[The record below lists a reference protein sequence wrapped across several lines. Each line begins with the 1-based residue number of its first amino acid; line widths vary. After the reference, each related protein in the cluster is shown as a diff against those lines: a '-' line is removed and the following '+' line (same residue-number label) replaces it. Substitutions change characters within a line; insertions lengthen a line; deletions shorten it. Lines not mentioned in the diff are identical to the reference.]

1 MAPRYSIVRLPED
14 MKILNNNISPKEK
27 CFTCALRVFMLEMK
41 DGAYEP
47 IAAEDILK

>member
-1 MAPRYSIVRLPED
+1 MFVLID
-14 MKILNNNISPKEK
+14 INNICPKEK